1 MIGAKEL
8 EIVDQLVDIDVFKSR
23 GEAVVYFIKKG
34 IEASRELI
42 KKTLEQTEKIR
53 ELRESIKKEFM
64 EYEEE
69 KE

>member
-1 MIGAKEL
+1 L
-8 EIVDQLVDIDVFKSR
+8 EVVDIDVFKSR
-23 GEAVVYFIKKG
+23 GEAVAYFIKKG

>member
-1 MIGAKEL
+1 VRL
-8 EIVDQLVDIDVFKSR
+8 WLTL
-23 GEAVVYFIKKG
+23 IKKG

-53 ELRESIKKEFM
+53 ELRESMKKEFM